1 MPLGNFHERAVVQE
15 QLQRA
20 GQHLLLIGRLKMC
33 RPVLRLGQQPVAVV
47 NADLSACIDAV
58 LPFPEFNQPC
68 PVPIIKIHRKGIEHH
83 LEPGSQ
89 VVVGPG
95 IAGILLP
102 GIHRGGKEPA
112 AAVIHIA
119 EGLRQLL
126 HQGAFFALFHI
137 PDSADNFLPAEMTEY
152 HAEKRNQK

>member
-1 MPLGNFHERAVVQE
+1 MVESKGQREILHRNPLRRITCPAQSPEECFHHFPVTEANRRLQAQLGRAGKHPRQKSREPPVPLGNFHERAVVQE

-68 PVPIIKIHRKGIEHH
+68 PVPIIKI
-83 LEPGSQ
+83 
-89 VVVGPG
+89 
-95 IAGILLP
+95 
-102 GIHRGGKEPA
+102 
-112 AAVIHIA
+112 
-119 EGLRQLL
+119 
-126 HQGAFFALFHI
+126 
-137 PDSADNFLPAEMTEY
+137 PD
-152 HAEKRNQK
+152 